1 MEYSPETQKR
11 LTAELARKLKRP
23 EVYRWLVASGY
34 FPESYVLPP
43 CFVVTKHPAYGKRY
57 FPHTRK
63 KFSLK
68 ESEFQEVHFPKTE
81 LTDRTFGI
89 IDPEIHSDIAYT
101 IAQNWK
107 AIIANLF
114 NKENKVCSYSFPVPL
129 DANTPGHI
137 GGLRSGRMI
146 YEFIEMAE
154 NDLASV
160 AHKYKYLITTDVK
173 NCYSSIYTHSIAWAI
188 HGKNVI
194 RKSVNRHNYSFLG
207 NRLDKLFQ
215 YANDTCT
222 NGIPIGP
229 VVSDIVSELVLSG
242 VDRLLSKKLP
252 PGVLI
257 VRFKDDY
264 RILTKSEPDGR
275 TVVKALQACLK
286 EFKLELNDDK
296 TQVYRLPNGI
306 FRKWVSQYHAINPRP
321 KAFYNFKRFRE
332 VYLSVLTID
341 QDNPGCGVID
351 RFLADL
357 VTNTYGLRIEIN
369 KRTLPKVL
377 SLLLMLG
384 DRRIKAF
391 PKVLAIIESILR
403 TPFGSAHANK
413 IVAHL
418 AEYLQVL
425 STREQDNRYLIAW
438 TCYFLRSNSY
448 ESKLGKKYEF
458 SDPVVRA
465 TYTSRSTI
473 FSGAKD
479 FKLFSGVKEV
489 SKKVRLLRYL
499 DVFKPQ

>member
-1 MEYSPETQKR
+1 MEHSPEAHTR

-23 EVYRWLVASGY
+23 EVYRWLVTSGY
-34 FPESYVLPP
+34 YPESYVLPP
-43 CFVVTKHPAYGKRY
+43 CFVVTKHPSFGKRY
-57 FPHTRK
+57 FTHTKK
-63 KFSLK
+63 KFVLK

-89 IDPEIHSDIAYT
+89 IDPELHSDIAAT

-107 AIIANLF
+107 TIIAALF
-114 NKENKVCSYSFPVPL
+114 HRDNKVCCYSFPVPL
-129 DANTPGHI
+129 DAHAPGRI

-154 NDLASV
+154 NDIASV
-160 AHKYKYLITTDVK
+160 AHKFRYLIKTDVK
-173 NCYSSIYTHSIAWAI
+173 NCYPSIYTHSIAWAL
-188 HGKNVI
+188 HGKKVV
-194 RKSVNRHNYSFLG
+194 RKPANRHNYSFVG

-215 YANDTCT
+215 YSNDTCT
-222 NGIPIGP
+222 NGIPVGP
-229 VVSDIVSELVLSG
+229 VASDIVAELVLSG
-242 VDRLLSKKLP
+242 VDRLLSKALP
-252 PGVLI
+252 TGVLV

-264 RILTKSEPDGR
+264 RILTKSEADGR
-275 TVVKALQACLK
+275 AVIKALQASLK
-286 EFKLELNDDK
+286 EFKLELNDEK
-296 TQVYRLPNGI
+296 TEVHRLPDGV

-321 KAFYNFKRFRE
+321 KAYYHFKRFRE

-357 VTNTYGLRIEIN
+357 VNKEYGLRVELK

-403 TPFGSAHANK
+403 TPFGAAHCDS
-413 IVAHL
+413 IVEHL
-418 AEYLQVL
+418 DEFLQRL
-425 STREQDNRYLIAW
+425 SEREQDNRYLIAW
-438 TCYFLRSNSY
+438 ICYFLRSNSL
-448 ESKLGKKYEF
+448 ESKLTRKYEF

-465 TYTSRSTI
+465 TFTSRSTI

-479 FKLFSGVKEV
+479 FKLFSGVKDV